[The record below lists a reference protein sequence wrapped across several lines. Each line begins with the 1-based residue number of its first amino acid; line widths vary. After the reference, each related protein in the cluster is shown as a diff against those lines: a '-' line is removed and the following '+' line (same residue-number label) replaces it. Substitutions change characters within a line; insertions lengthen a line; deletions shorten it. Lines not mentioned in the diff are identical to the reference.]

1 MRKPEW
7 KGLRRKDRV
16 ERRKDK
22 SGKEEGNGGKED
34 GWSGKVRVERRKDK

>member
-1 MRKPEW
+1 MPTVSKKKFCTRDKGVKFKKMRKPEW

-22 SGKEEGNGGKED
+22 SGKEEG
-34 GWSGKVRVERRKDK
+34 